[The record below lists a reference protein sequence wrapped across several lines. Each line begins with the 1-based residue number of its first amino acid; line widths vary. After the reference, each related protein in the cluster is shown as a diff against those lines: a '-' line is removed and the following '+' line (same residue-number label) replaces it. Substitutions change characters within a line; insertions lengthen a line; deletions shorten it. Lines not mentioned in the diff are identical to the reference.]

1 MVAPTYFPLST
12 KLFNCKKVSR
22 YVCSMYF
29 IYIMYSERAKS
40 KIVCEETIPFWELE
54 CGKYLSYLFH
64 SNNYYKICV
73 LCCISWLP
81 THQVL
86 NKLKQK
92 NQGSS
97 YKQLACYFC
106 FCYDLM
112 LMGHISPQAGF
123 CQCPNFAQFLK
134 MGDVQKEWA
143 SFPPHTIIWC
153 GCCCWCG
160 GVLLFY
166 IFQ

>member
-1 MVAPTYFPLST
+1 MVYETLKSVDSY
-12 KLFNCKKVSR
+12 KKFVDR
-22 YVCSMYF
+22 Y
-29 IYIMYSERAKS
+29 YS
-40 KIVCEETIPFWELE
+40 
-54 CGKYLSYLFH
+54 FH
-64 SNNYYKICV
+64 SNDYYKICV

-92 NQGSS
+92 NQVSS
-97 YKQLACYFC
+97 YKQLACCFC

-112 LMGHISPQAGF
+112 LMGRISPQAGF
-123 CQCPNFAQFLK
+123 CQCPNLLNFLRWVVYKK
-134 MGDVQKEWA
+134 M
-143 SFPPHTIIWC
+143 SFISPHTIIWC

-166 IFQ
+166 VFQQKLGFMPAHGQHFRSAIKRCSGFSV